1 MSTISPEEI
10 VDLIAALKT
19 RYEGLE
25 LRLCDANARGLRDR
39 LLAGELEA
47 VIYALPGEETD
58 ERTHVIPLFSEQ
70 MVIAVH
76 QSSKNAAPSRLLTL
90 AYTQREVSNYV
101 DATTATTPYYR
112 SAETG
117 EQNPCRSASRRIRTA
132 PS

>member
-58 ERTHVIPLFSEQ
+58 ERTHDIPLFSEQ

-76 QSSKNAAPSRLLTL
+76 QGHRLAKEHPFTVEELDDECHIHRTNC
-90 AYTQREVSNYV
+90 EV
-101 DATTATTPYYR
+101 
-112 SAETG
+112 
-117 EQNPCRSASRRIRTA
+117 
-132 PS
+132 